1 MGTGNT
7 APQRDLR
14 IDFFRGLALL
24 FIFIDHVPDNVLAN
38 FTLRNFGFAD
48 AAEVFVL
55 LAGFSAMLAYGRT
68 FEAEGFRAGALR
80 VLGRARDV
88 YTWHLGLLLICGF
101 GLTAAAH
108 LFANPEFVDGLGL
121 RLFTDD
127 PQRAL
132 VLAATLVNQPN
143 LLNILPLYV
152 VLLLLWVPL
161 LLWLIVRRP
170 GIALLLSV
178 AVWGVANLLG
188 LNLPSHHHPEG
199 WVFNPFAWQLLVTI
213 GALAARASLRAPIRF
228 SSSLAVIAAAY
239 ATFGLFFAAPW
250 TLISGL
256 ESYRV
261 IPQEALGTID
271 KIYLSPWRV
280 AHILAL
286 GYLSLTLLSPQ
297 GRWLAQPWAMGVGYC
312 GRHSLQIF
320 CLATLLAMTSWVFL
334 AEAGYGFVQQAL
346 VNVLGVSA
354 LLATAWALE
363 LRKRGATQ
371 LPLAQSIRRRVS
383 EVTSPPANR
392 GPSITTAAD

>member
-178 AVWGVANLLG
+178 AVWG
-188 LNLPSHHHPEG
+188 
-199 WVFNPFAWQLLVTI
+199 W
-213 GALAARASLRAPIRF
+213 PI
-228 SSSLAVIAAAY
+228 
-239 ATFGLFFAAPW
+239 
-250 TLISGL
+250 
-256 ESYRV
+256 
-261 IPQEALGTID
+261 
-271 KIYLSPWRV
+271 
-280 AHILAL
+280 
-286 GYLSLTLLSPQ
+286 
-297 GRWLAQPWAMGVGYC
+297 C
-312 GRHSLQIF
+312 
-320 CLATLLAMTSWVFL
+320 
-334 AEAGYGFVQQAL
+334 
-346 VNVLGVSA
+346 SA
-354 LLATAWALE
+354 
-363 LRKRGATQ
+363 
-371 LPLAQSIRRRVS
+371 
-383 EVTSPPANR
+383 
-392 GPSITTAAD
+392 